1 MRIRDWS
8 SDVCSSDLGACPK
21 CDGLGQM
28 QIFDEER
35 VVAHPELSLA
45 AGAIRSWDKRNPYY
59 WHFVTSLAEHYGFDP
74 DKPFNKLAEKV
85 RRVLLHGSG
94 DERIEFRYP
103 DERGRVQKRSHKF
116 EGIVPNLERRY
127 RETESDAVR
136 EELAKYLSNKPCP
149 ECDGQRLNRASR
161 DRFGADPQLPST
173 TRPSGRGPSAR
184 PRVRE
189 EGC

>member
-1 MRIRDWS
+1 MFFCFKQKTAYEMRISDWS
-8 SDVCSSDLGACPK
+8 SDVCSSDL
-21 CDGLGQM
+21 
-28 QIFDEER
+28 
-35 VVAHPELSLA
+35 
-45 AGAIRSWDKRNPYY
+45 
-59 WHFVTSLAEHYGFDP
+59 
-74 DKPFNKLAEKV
+74 FNKLAEKV

-149 ECDGQRLNRASR
+149 AGSGQRLNRPSRQELARASC
-161 DRFGADPQLPST
+161 
-173 TRPSGRGPSAR
+173 
-184 PRVRE
+184 RE
-189 EGC
+189 RMGQDFEITVV

>member
-1 MRIRDWS
+1 MRISDWS
-8 SDVCSSDLGACPK
+8 SDVCSSDL
-21 CDGLGQM
+21 
-28 QIFDEER
+28 
-35 VVAHPELSLA
+35 
-45 AGAIRSWDKRNPYY
+45 
-59 WHFVTSLAEHYGFDP
+59 YGFDP

-149 ECDGQRLNRASR
+149 ECDGKRLNQIGRASWR
-161 DRFGADPQLPST
+161 E
-173 TRPSGRGPSAR
+173 
-184 PRVRE
+184 RVRQYQ
-189 EGC
+189 